1 MSIFNY
7 FSKDPDKR
15 AHFIFNLISGI
26 YGKADRNLSIGFW
39 ESTKTLEKLISIK
52 NKTVLDIGCGSG
64 AWSANFLRIGA
75 KKVNGVDFVKK
86 MVLQAQKKHPDIE
99 FSIGNAEGLKQFK
112 DNSFDI
118 VTASYVLHG
127 MKIEQRE
134 SVLLEMK
141 RISKRH
147 IVIHDFIG
155 KTPYF
160 VRFLEFMEQ
169 SDYIFFKKNF
179 NSEMKTYFIN
189 TTKTATRYGSGLY
202 IGEIE

>member
-15 AHFIFNLISGI
+15 AHFIFSLISSV
-26 YGKADRNLSIGFW
+26 YGRADRNLSKGFW
-39 ESTKTLEKLISIK
+39 DSTKELGKIIGVK
-52 NKTVLDIGCGSG
+52 NKTVLDVGCGSG
-64 AWSANFLRIGA
+64 AWSENFLRIGA
-75 KKVNGVDFVKK
+75 KKVNGVDFVEK
-86 MVLQAQKKHPDIE
+86 MVLQAKKKHPNIE
-99 FSIGNAEGLKQFK
+99 FSIGNAENLNQYK

-127 MKIEQRE
+127 MKIKQRE
-134 SVLLEMK
+134 KVLLEMK
-141 RISKRH
+141 RISRKH
-147 IVIHDFIG
+147 VVIHDFIG
-155 KTPYF
+155 KTPLF

-179 NSEMKTYFIN
+179 NSEMKTYFTN

>member
-1 MSIFNY
+1 MSIINY

-15 AHFIFNLISGI
+15 AHFIFSLISGI
-26 YGKADRNLSIGFW
+26 YGRVDRKLSIGFW
-39 ESTKTLEKLISIK
+39 ESTKILEKLIGIK

-75 KKVNGVDFVKK
+75 SKVSGVDFVEK
-86 MVLQAQKKHPDIE
+86 MVLQAQKKHPNIE
-99 FSIGNAEGLKQFK
+99 FSTGNAEDLRQFN

-127 MKIEQRE
+127 MKIKQRE

-147 IVIHDFIG
+147 VVIHDFIG

-179 NSEMKTYFIN
+179 SYEMKTHFLK
-189 TTKTATRYGSGLY
+189 TTKTAIRYGSGLY
-202 IGEIE
+202 IGEIK